1 MVYMILERH
10 HGAVAIHSLMQGA
23 AVFAGFAAWYGIV
36 HSVIGKQL
44 VGGFSGYSLYGGIAV
59 AALFVRA
66 AYRAGSDALQLSGL
80 FRGRL
85 KLAGH
90 QALFVGLVMTVFL
103 VATKDKEISRVFLFS
118 WIPIFYVTLVL
129 TNLAMPHVILSLIF
143 PKHHR
148 QRFLLVTRQVTPE
161 KPERLG
167 EWLRRQQR
175 MGISISGL
183 VSPCDTR
190 LSGVDIIRLGKPEE
204 LEALFH
210 HHTPD
215 VLMFLEPPRDSQDLS
230 RILNLAEGR
239 GARLIFWD
247 DLETRFGARA
257 WNAEVDGLN
266 FVHFRRE
273 PLESPL
279 NRAIKRLFDLIIA
292 GAAVLIV
299 LPWLAFLVWIV
310 QRFQSP
316 GPVLFRQ
323 ARAGLGGQE
332 FRIFK
337 FRTMHAGAERDTRQA
352 ILGDNRIYPFG
363 RWLRKTSLDE
373 LPQFLNVLLGDMS
386 VVGPRPHL
394 SEHNSRWARL
404 LGAFHVRSIVKPGV
418 TGLAQVRGM
427 RGEAKTDEDVV
438 RRIESDL
445 EYIENY
451 TPMVDLVIVIQ
462 TAWQVLFPKK
472 SAY

>member
-1 MVYMILERH
+1 MILERH
-10 HGAVAIHSLMQGA
+10 HGAVAIHALLQGV
-23 AVFAGFAAWYGIV
+23 AVFGGFAAWYAV
-36 HSVIGKQL
+36 VDLLIGKQL
-44 VGGFSGYSLYGGIAV
+44 VGGFGGYSLYGGISV
-59 AALFVRA
+59 AALIVRA
-66 AYRAGSDALQLSGL
+66 TYRAGSDALQLSGL

-85 KLAGH
+85 NLAGR
-90 QALFVGLVMTVFL
+90 QTLFVGLVVTVFL

-118 WIPIFYVTLVL
+118 WIPVLYATLAL
-129 TNLAMPHVILSLIF
+129 TNLAMPHLVLRLVFS
-143 PKHHR
+143 KNQR
-148 QRFLLVTRQVTPE
+148 QRFLLVTSQARPE
-161 KPERLG
+161 NSERLG

-183 VSPCDTR
+183 VSPSDAE
-190 LSGVDIIRLGKPEE
+190 LSGVEVAKLGLPEE
-204 LEALFH
+204 LEAVFKDQK
-210 HHTPD
+210 PD
-215 VLMFLEPPRDSQDLS
+215 VLMSLEPPKDHWDLA
-230 RILNLAEGR
+230 RMLNLAEGR

-247 DLETRFGARA
+247 DLESRFGARA

-279 NRAIKRLFDLIIA
+279 NRAIKRLFDLIVA
-292 GAAVLIV
+292 GVAVFCV
-299 LPWLAFLVWIV
+299 MPWLAALVWTV

-332 FRIFK
+332 FQIFK
-337 FRTMHAGAERDTRQA
+337 FRTMHVGVEGDTRQA
-352 ILGDNRIYPFG
+352 TQADNRIYPFA

-373 LPQFLNVLLGDMS
+373 IPQFLNVLRGEMS

-404 LGAFHVRSIVKPGV
+404 LGAFNVRAIVKPGV

-438 RRIESDL
+438 QRIESDL

-451 TPMVDLVIVIQ
+451 TPMVDFVIVVQ

-472 SAY
+472 TAY

>member
-1 MVYMILERH
+1 MILERH
-10 HGAVAIHSLMQGA
+10 HGAVAIHALLQGM
-23 AVFAGFAAWYGIV
+23 AVFTGFSCWYAV
-36 HSVIGKQL
+36 VDLLFSKEL
-44 VGGFSGYSLYGGIAV
+44 VGGFGGYSLYGGIAV
-59 AALFVRA
+59 AALMVRA
-66 AYRAGSDALQLSGL
+66 TYRAGSDALQLSGL

-85 KLAGH
+85 NLAGR
-90 QALFVGLVMTVFL
+90 QTLFIGLVMTVFL

-118 WIPIFYVTLVL
+118 WIPILYATLVL
-129 TNLAMPHVILSLIF
+129 TNLAMPHLVLRMVFS
-143 PKHHR
+143 KNHR
-148 QRFLLVTRQVTPE
+148 QRFLLVTRH
-161 KPERLG
+161 ERPCNSDRLA

-175 MGISISGL
+175 MGISITGL
-183 VSPCDTR
+183 VSPSNAE
-190 LSGVDIIRLGKPEE
+190 LSGVDVATLGQPEE
-204 LEALFH
+204 LESVFH
-210 HHTPD
+210 EQKPD
-215 VLMFLEPPRDSQDLS
+215 VLMSLEPPQDHGDLA
-230 RILNLAEGR
+230 RLLKLAEGR
-239 GARLIFWD
+239 GARLIFRD
-247 DLETRFGARA
+247 DLESRFGARA

-279 NRAIKRLFDLIIA
+279 NRAIKRSFDLIVA
-292 GAAVLIV
+292 GLAVFFV
-299 LPWLAFLVWIV
+299 MPWLFFWVWII

-337 FRTMHAGAERDTRQA
+337 FRTMHACAERDTRQA
-352 ILGDNRIYPFG
+352 ILGDDRIYPFG

-373 LPQFLNVLLGDMS
+373 IPQFLNVLKGEMS

-394 SEHNSRWARL
+394 REHNSRWERL
-404 LGAFHVRSIVKPGV
+404 LEAFNVRAIVKPGV

-451 TPMVDLVIVIQ
+451 TPMVDCVIVIQ
-462 TAWQVLFPKK
+462 TAWQVLLPKK
-472 SAY
+472 TAY

>member
-1 MVYMILERH
+1 MILERH
-10 HGAVAIHSLMQGA
+10 HGAVAIHMLLQGL
-23 AVFAGFAAWYGIV
+23 AVFGGFIAWYLV
-36 HSVIGKQL
+36 VDFLVGKQL
-44 VGGFSGYSLYGGIAV
+44 VGGFEGYSLYGGIAV
-59 AALFVRA
+59 AALLVRA
-66 AYRAGSDALQLSGL
+66 TYRAGSDALQLSGL

-85 KLAGH
+85 NLAGR
-90 QALFVGLVMTVFL
+90 QTLFVGLVLTVFL
-103 VATKDKEISRVFLFS
+103 VATKDKDISRIFLFS
-118 WIPIFYVTLVL
+118 WFPLLYATLAL
-129 TNLAMPHVILSLIF
+129 TNLAMPHLVLGLVFS
-143 PKHHR
+143 KNNR
-148 QRFLLVTRQVTPE
+148 QSFLLVTRQGRLE
-161 KPERLG
+161 KPDRLC

-175 MGISISGL
+175 MGISLAGL
-183 VSPCDTR
+183 VSPEEFQI
-190 LSGVDIIRLGKPEE
+190 SGLEIARVGELEE
-204 LEALFH
+204 LNSIFKQIK
-210 HHTPD
+210 PD
-215 VLMFLEPPRDSQDLS
+215 VLMFLEPPYNSEDLD
-230 RILNLAEGR
+230 RFLNLAEGR

-247 DLETRFGARA
+247 DLESRFGARA

-279 NRAIKRLFDLIIA
+279 NRAIKRLFDLTVA
-292 GAAVLIV
+292 CVAVFLMM
-299 LPWLAFLVWIV
+299 PWLFFLVWIV

-337 FRTMHAGAERDTRQA
+337 FRTMRTGVERDTRQA
-352 ILGDNRIYPFG
+352 TEGDDRIYPFG

-373 LPQFLNVLLGDMS
+373 LPQFLNVLRGEMS

-404 LGAFHVRSIVKPGV
+404 LGAFHVRAIVKPGV

-451 TPMVDLVIVIQ
+451 TPMVDLVIVLQ
-462 TAWQVLFPKK
+462 TAWQTLFPK
-472 SAY
+472 STAY

>member
-1 MVYMILERH
+1 MILERH
-10 HGAVAIHSLMQGA
+10 HGAVVIHALLQGLA
-23 AVFAGFAAWYGIV
+23 LFGGFAAWYAV
-36 HSVIGKQL
+36 VDLLIGKEL
-44 VGGFSGYSLYGGIAV
+44 VGGFGGYSLYGGIAV
-59 AALFVRA
+59 AALLVRA
-66 AYRAGSDALQLSGL
+66 IYRAGSDALQLSGL

-85 KLAGH
+85 HLAGR
-90 QALFVGLVMTVFL
+90 QTLFVGLVVTVFL
-103 VATKDKEISRVFLFS
+103 VATKDKEISRIFLFS
-118 WIPIFYVTLVL
+118 WIPILYATLAL
-129 TNLAMPHVILSLIF
+129 TNLAMPHFVLSLVF
-143 PKHHR
+143 SKNR
-148 QRFLLVTRQVTPE
+148 CQRFLLLTRQVSPE

-167 EWLRRQQR
+167 DWLRRQQR

-183 VSPCDTR
+183 VSPCDNE
-190 LSGVDIIRLGKPEE
+190 LSGIEVARLGQPED

-210 HHTPD
+210 RYKPD
-215 VLMFLEPPRDSQDLS
+215 VLMCLEPPKDDLDLA
-230 RILNLAEGR
+230 RMLNLAEGR

-247 DLETRFGARA
+247 DLESRFGARA
-257 WNAEVDGLN
+257 WNAEGDGLN

-279 NRAIKRLFDLIIA
+279 NRAIKRLFDLLVA
-292 GAAVLIV
+292 GVAVLIV
-299 LPWLAFLVWIV
+299 LPWLFFWVWII

-352 ILGDNRIYPFG
+352 ILGDDRIYPFG

>member
-1 MVYMILERH
+1 LRI
-10 HGAVAIHSLMQGA
+10 
-23 AVFAGFAAWYGIV
+23 VF
-36 HSVIGKQL
+36 SKKQ
-44 VGGFSGYSLYGGIAV
+44 
-59 AALFVRA
+59 
-66 AYRAGSDALQLSGL
+66 
-80 FRGRL
+80 
-85 KLAGH
+85 
-90 QALFVGLVMTVFL
+90 
-103 VATKDKEISRVFLFS
+103 
-118 WIPIFYVTLVL
+118 
-129 TNLAMPHVILSLIF
+129 
-143 PKHHR
+143 R
-148 QRFLLVTRQVTPE
+148 QRFLLVTSQARPE
-161 KPERLG
+161 NSERLG

-183 VSPCDTR
+183 VSPGDAG
-190 LSGVDIIRLGKPEE
+190 LSGVEVAKLGQPEE
-204 LEALFH
+204 LEAVFEDQK
-210 HHTPD
+210 PD
-215 VLMFLEPPRDSQDLS
+215 VLMSLEPPKDHWDLA
-230 RILNLAEGR
+230 RMLNLAEGR

-247 DLETRFGARA
+247 DLESRFGARA

-279 NRAIKRLFDLIIA
+279 NRAIKRLFDLIVA
-292 GAAVLIV
+292 GVAVFFV
-299 LPWLAFLVWIV
+299 MPWLAALVWTV

-332 FRIFK
+332 FQIFK
-337 FRTMHAGAERDTRQA
+337 FRTMHVGVEGDTRQA
-352 ILGDNRIYPFG
+352 TQADNRIYPFA

-373 LPQFLNVLLGDMS
+373 IPQFLNVLRGEMS

-404 LGAFHVRSIVKPGV
+404 LGAFNVRAIVKPGV

-451 TPMVDLVIVIQ
+451 TPLVDLAIVVQ

-472 SAY
+472 TAY

>member
-1 MVYMILERH
+1 MILERH
-10 HGAVAIHSLMQGA
+10 HGAVAIHALLQGL
-23 AVFAGFAAWYGIV
+23 AVFGGFAAWYAVVDLI
-36 HSVIGKQL
+36 IGKNL
-44 VGGFSGYSLYGGIAV
+44 VGGFAGYSLYGGIAV
-59 AALFVRA
+59 VALLVRA
-66 AYRAGSDALQLSGL
+66 TYRAGSDALQLSGL

-85 KLAGH
+85 NLAGR
-90 QALFVGLVMTVFL
+90 QTLFVGLVVTVFL
-103 VATKDKEISRVFLFS
+103 VATKDKEISRIFLFS
-118 WIPIFYVTLVL
+118 WIPILYATLAL
-129 TNLAMPHVILSLIF
+129 TNLAMPHLVLGMVFS
-143 PKHHR
+143 KTNR
-148 QRFLLVTRQVTPE
+148 QRFLLVTRRAEAE

-167 EWLRRQQR
+167 EWIQRQQR
-175 MGISISGL
+175 MGISVAGL
-183 VSPCDTR
+183 VSNAELR
-190 LSGVDIIRLGKPEE
+190 LPGMELARVGAPEE
-204 LEALFH
+204 LEAIFH
-210 HHTPD
+210 HHEPD
-215 VLMFLEPPRDSQDLS
+215 VLMCLEPPENSADLA
-230 RILNLAEGR
+230 RLLNLAEGR

-247 DLETRFGARA
+247 DLESRFGARA

-279 NRAIKRLFDLIIA
+279 NRAIKRVFDIFVA
-292 GAAVLIV
+292 GVAVFIV
-299 LPWLAFLVWIV
+299 MPWLFVLVWIV

-323 ARAGLGGQE
+323 PRAGLGGQE

-337 FRTMHAGAERDTRQA
+337 FRTMHIGVEKDTRQA
-352 ILGDNRIYPFG
+352 TQGDDRIYPLG

-373 LPQFLNVLLGDMS
+373 LPQFLNVLRGDMS

-394 SEHNSRWARL
+394 REHNSRWERL
-404 LGAFHVRSIVKPGV
+404 LGAFHVRAIVKPGI

>member
-1 MVYMILERH
+1 MILERH
-10 HGAVAIHSLMQGA
+10 HGAVAIHALLQGI
-23 AVFAGFAAWYGIV
+23 AVFTGFSCWYAV
-36 HSVIGKQL
+36 VDLLFSKEL
-44 VGGFSGYSLYGGIAV
+44 VGGFGGYSLYGGIAV
-59 AALFVRA
+59 AALMVRA
-66 AYRAGSDALQLSGL
+66 TYRAGSDALQLSGL

-85 KLAGH
+85 NLTGR
-90 QALFVGLVMTVFL
+90 QTLFVGLVVTVFL

-118 WIPIFYVTLVL
+118 WIPVLYLTLAL
-129 TNLAMPHVILSLIF
+129 TNLAMPHLVLKMVFS
-143 PKHHR
+143 KNHR
-148 QRFLLVTRQVTPE
+148 QRFLLVTRQVRPE
-161 KPERLG
+161 NSERLG

-183 VSPCDTR
+183 VSPRDAV
-190 LSGVDIIRLGKPEE
+190 LSGVEVAMLGQPEE
-204 LEALFH
+204 LEAVFENQK
-210 HHTPD
+210 PD
-215 VLMFLEPPRDSQDLS
+215 VLMSLEPPKDHRDLA
-230 RILNLAEGR
+230 RMLNLAEGR
-239 GARLIFWD
+239 GARLIFRD
-247 DLETRFGARA
+247 DLESRFGVRA

-279 NRAIKRLFDLIIA
+279 NRVIKRLFDLIVA
-292 GAAVLIV
+292 GVAVFFLM
-299 LPWLAFLVWIV
+299 PWLAALVWTV

-316 GPVLFRQ
+316 GPVFFRQ

-332 FRIFK
+332 FQIFK
-337 FRTMHAGAERDTRQA
+337 FRTMYAGVEGDTRQA
-352 ILGDNRIYPFG
+352 TQADNRIYPFA

-373 LPQFLNVLLGDMS
+373 IPQFLNVLRGEMS

-394 SEHNSRWARL
+394 SEHNSRWERL
-404 LGAFHVRSIVKPGV
+404 LGAFNVRAIVKPGV

-451 TPMVDLVIVIQ
+451 TPLVDLAIVVQ
-462 TAWQVLFPKK
+462 TAWQVLFPQKT
-472 SAY
+472 AY

>member
-1 MVYMILERH
+1 MILERH
-10 HGAVAIHSLMQGA
+10 HGAVAIHALLQGV
-23 AVFAGFAAWYGIV
+23 AVFGGFAAWYAV
-36 HSVIGKQL
+36 VDLLIGKQL
-44 VGGFSGYSLYGGIAV
+44 VGGFGGYSLYGGISV
-59 AALFVRA
+59 AALMLRA
-66 AYRAGSDALQLSGL
+66 TYRAGSDALQLSGL

-85 KLAGH
+85 NLAGR
-90 QALFVGLVMTVFL
+90 QTLFVGLVVTVFL

-118 WIPIFYVTLVL
+118 WFPVLYATLAL
-129 TNLAMPHVILSLIF
+129 TNLAMPHLVLRMVFS
-143 PKHHR
+143 KNQR
-148 QRFLLVTRQVTPE
+148 QRFLLVTSQARPE
-161 KPERLG
+161 NSERLG

-183 VSPCDTR
+183 VSPSDAE
-190 LSGVDIIRLGKPEE
+190 LSGVEVTKLGIPEE
-204 LEALFH
+204 LEAVFEDQK
-210 HHTPD
+210 PD
-215 VLMFLEPPRDSQDLS
+215 VLMSLEAPKARRDLA
-230 RILNLAEGR
+230 RMLNLAEGR

-247 DLETRFGARA
+247 DLESRFGARA

-279 NRAIKRLFDLIIA
+279 NRAIKRLFDLIVA
-292 GAAVLIV
+292 GVAVFFV
-299 LPWLAFLVWIV
+299 MPWLAALVWTV

-332 FRIFK
+332 FQIFK
-337 FRTMHAGAERDTRQA
+337 FRTMHAGGERDTRQA
-352 ILGDNRIYPFG
+352 TQADDRIYPFA

-373 LPQFLNVLLGDMS
+373 IPQFLNVLKGEMS

-394 SEHNSRWARL
+394 SEHNSRWERL
-404 LGAFHVRSIVKPGV
+404 LGAYNVRAIVKPGV

-427 RGEAKTDEDVV
+427 RGEAKTDEDVI

-451 TPMVDLVIVIQ
+451 TPMVDFVIVIQ
-462 TAWQVLFPKK
+462 TAWQIVFPNKT
-472 SAY
+472 AY

>member
-1 MVYMILERH
+1 MILERH
-10 HGAVAIHSLMQGA
+10 HGAVAIHALLQGV
-23 AVFAGFAAWYGIV
+23 AVFGGFAAWYAV
-36 HSVIGKQL
+36 VDLLIGKQL
-44 VGGFSGYSLYGGIAV
+44 VGGFGGYSLSGGISV
-59 AALFVRA
+59 AALMLRA
-66 AYRAGSDALQLSGL
+66 TYRAGSDALQLSGL

-85 KLAGH
+85 NLAGR
-90 QALFVGLVMTVFL
+90 QTLFVGLVVTVFL

-118 WIPIFYVTLVL
+118 WFPVLYATMAL
-129 TNLAMPHVILSLIF
+129 TNLAMPHLVLRMVFS
-143 PKHHR
+143 KNQR
-148 QRFLLVTRQVTPE
+148 QRFLLVTSQARPE
-161 KPERLG
+161 NSERLG

-183 VSPCDTR
+183 VSPSDAE
-190 LSGVDIIRLGKPEE
+190 LSGVEVTKLGIPEE
-204 LEALFH
+204 LEAVFEDQK
-210 HHTPD
+210 PD
-215 VLMFLEPPRDSQDLS
+215 VLMSLEAPKDHRDLA
-230 RILNLAEGR
+230 RMLNLAEGR

-247 DLETRFGARA
+247 DLESRFGARA

-279 NRAIKRLFDLIIA
+279 NRAIKRLFDLIVA
-292 GAAVLIV
+292 GVAVFFV
-299 LPWLAFLVWIV
+299 MPWLAALVWTV

-332 FRIFK
+332 FQIFK
-337 FRTMHAGAERDTRQA
+337 FRTMHAGGERDTRQA
-352 ILGDNRIYPFG
+352 TQADDRIYPFA

-373 LPQFLNVLLGDMS
+373 IPQFLNVLKGEMS

-394 SEHNSRWARL
+394 SEHNSQWERL
-404 LGAFHVRSIVKPGV
+404 LGAYNVRAIVKPGV

-427 RGEAKTDEDVV
+427 RGEAKTDEDVI

-451 TPMVDLVIVIQ
+451 TPMVDFVIVIQ
-462 TAWQVLFPKK
+462 TAWQIVFPNKT
-472 SAY
+472 AY